1 MSGHTPGP
9 WVAVH
14 TSTLKGFDMFEVA
27 EVSDMRVVPA
37 AGGWP
42 KAGTPE
48 ADARLIAAAPDLLEA
63 LRGLEPYLD
72 AIVCYAS
79 TMDEYEP
86 NRLAVQARAAIA
98 KADSP
103 KEHS

>member
-1 MSGHTPGP
+1 MRHDFCDGKYTVINDNGILSALRHGKP
-9 WVAVH
+9 WGRDLVGDNLVYWMLVEVDR
-14 TSTLKGFDMFEVA
+14 LKTQNA
-27 EVSDMRVVPA
+27 E
-37 AGGWP
+37 
-42 KAGTPE
+42 
-48 ADARLIAAAPDLLEA
+48 LLEA

-98 KADSP
+98 KATDSP
-103 KEHS
+103 KEQQ